1 MSEDKPKLEP
11 KAAPLALWISL
22 GVVFLCVG
30 IVFYTT
36 MN

>member
-1 MSEDKPKLEP
+1 MTDEKKPAP
-11 KAAPLALWISL
+11 AAPVVLWISL

-30 IVFYTT
+30 IVFFTT